1 MFVPTD
7 VEGGEDTVN
16 LRQLLCEHDSLLLG
30 LHKPGKVPPKI
41 RSMVLFYSL

>member
-1 MFVPTD
+1 VFVPTD